1 LVDDDSHLIGIL
13 SINKYEDILV
23 IYIFIYIYVIH
34 RCFNPFQQWA
44 SRIIST
50 CLWEYYW
57 NFDGNVM
64 GMNGIVVGFC
74 RNIMGF
80 HGHVMDF

>member
-1 LVDDDSHLIGIL
+1 MRIYWL
-13 SINKYEDILV
+13 Y
-23 IYIFIYIYVIH
+23 IYIYLFIYICNTPMFQPVSTMGFKDYIH
-34 RCFNPFQQWA
+34 MFM
-44 SRIIST
+44 
-50 CLWEYYW
+50 EYYW

-80 HGHVMDF
+80 HGHVMDLLKECTGI